1 MTAILSPSLK
11 SLIASKYLFLD
22 SDFLNEIYKDQELLS
37 QFVELTYGQ
46 CYPMIDPLIEFEFS
60 RSITSSKESKK
71 IDDFMKSEIFSPVVT
86 AQEVF
91 VKIQANAFILSK
103 IYAMNG
109 KKDNG
114 KHASL
119 VDLFLAGR
127 LMSYAPDIAYV
138 ITGNARDYPQCIFD
152 VVGVITKR
160 QADST
165 LQSYAV
171 LSLNQDKFRTEYEK
185 FEKMMVET

>member
-1 MTAILSPSLK
+1 MTAIFSPGLK
-11 SLIASKYLFLD
+11 KLITSKYVFLD
-22 SDFLNEIYKDQELLS
+22 SDFLNEIYNDQELLS
-37 QFVELTYGQ
+37 QFVELTYEH
-46 CYPMIDPLIEFEFS
+46 CYPIIDPLIEFEFS
-60 RSITSSKESKK
+60 RSITSPKEVKK
-71 IDDFMKSEIFSPVVT
+71 MDDFIRSEIFFPVVT

-91 VKIQANAFILSK
+91 AKIQSNAFILSK

-127 LMSYAPDIAYV
+127 LMSYSPGVTCI

-160 QADST
+160 QSDSK
-165 LQSYAV
+165 LQSFAV
-171 LSLNQDKFRTEYEK
+171 LDLDQDKFRTEFEK
-185 FEKMMVET
+185 FEQTLSET